1 MVSHCIR
8 LLGKRQMRLTG
19 LGTAVEA
26 FLMDEEAIADLARRA
41 VLAVLKAV
49 LESMIYVYGFRRVGL
64 VCEELRCGEW

>member
-8 LLGKRQMRLTG
+8 LYGKHQITLTG

-26 FLMDEEAIADLARRA
+26 FLIDDEAIVDLARRA

-49 LESMIYVYGFRRVGL
+49 LESMIYIYGFRRVGL